1 MILNKGLGML
11 SLIAAGAGCM
21 SCSQNEEKKMNIVLI
36 MADDFGYECIGANG
50 SEYSTPN
57 VDALAEQGIR
67 FTCCHSNPLSTP
79 SRVQLMTGKYNVKNY
94 ISFGKLDR
102 GETTFGNLFADAGYA
117 TCITGK
123 WQLGKDKDS
132 PQHFGFQQSC
142 LWQQTEGATDDVG
155 ADTRYSRPIMDI
167 NGEIKVFPEGTFG
180 PDIYNE
186 FAINFIREHKDE
198 PFFVYYPMCLTH
210 CPFVSTPDSE
220 EWDAMRSP
228 TYKGNAIHYP
238 DMVKYT
244 DKMVGK
250 IVDELKRL
258 GLMDNTMIIF
268 TGDNGTD
275 KPVVT
280 MLDGKPY
287 PGGKGQTIDSG
298 THVPMFVWHPDGVHG
313 VNENL
318 IDFTD
323 FLPTLCDAA
332 RISTDGI
339 EDLDGTSFLPQIVG
353 EKGKVRE
360 WIYCWYA
367 PRKVYDEA
375 AAVFARNKTFKLYR
389 DGRFYNVLN
398 DFNEQNPILP
408 EQMGNEEKEAYAELL
423 KVIESYEPYA
433 IKRRAGIATDTVK

>member
-1 MILNKGLGML
+1 
-11 SLIAAGAGCM
+11 
-21 SCSQNEEKKMNIVLI
+21 
-36 MADDFGYECIGANG
+36 
-50 SEYSTPN
+50 
-57 VDALAEQGIR
+57 
-67 FTCCHSNPLSTP
+67 
-79 SRVQLMTGKYNVKNY
+79 
-94 ISFGKLDR
+94 
-102 GETTFGNLFADAGYA
+102 
-117 TCITGK
+117 
-123 WQLGKDKDS
+123 
-132 PQHFGFQQSC
+132 
-142 LWQQTEGATDDVG
+142 
-155 ADTRYSRPIMDI
+155 
-167 NGEIKVFPEGTFG
+167 
-180 PDIYNE
+180 
-186 FAINFIREHKDE
+186 
-198 PFFVYYPMCLTH
+198 
-210 CPFVSTPDSE
+210 
-220 EWDAMRSP
+220 MRSP

-332 RISTDGI
+332 GISTDGI

-398 DFNEQNPILP
+398 DFNEQDPILP

>member
-1 MILNKGLGML
+1 MILNKGIGIL

-142 LWQQTEGATDDVG
+142 LWQQTEGATDDAG

-198 PFFVYYPMCLTH
+198 PFFV
-210 CPFVSTPDSE
+210 
-220 EWDAMRSP
+220 
-228 TYKGNAIHYP
+228 
-238 DMVKYT
+238 
-244 DKMVGK
+244 
-250 IVDELKRL
+250 
-258 GLMDNTMIIF
+258 
-268 TGDNGTD
+268 
-275 KPVVT
+275 
-280 MLDGKPY
+280 
-287 PGGKGQTIDSG
+287 
-298 THVPMFVWHPDGVHG
+298 
-313 VNENL
+313 
-318 IDFTD
+318 
-323 FLPTLCDAA
+323 
-332 RISTDGI
+332 
-339 EDLDGTSFLPQIVG
+339 
-353 EKGKVRE
+353 
-360 WIYCWYA
+360 
-367 PRKVYDEA
+367 
-375 AAVFARNKTFKLYR
+375 
-389 DGRFYNVLN
+389 
-398 DFNEQNPILP
+398 
-408 EQMGNEEKEAYAELL
+408 
-423 KVIESYEPYA
+423 
-433 IKRRAGIATDTVK
+433 